1 MWLGPRNDG
10 MVSAMTGRTRRK
22 LRAVADHEMPD
33 DLLDH
38 AVIRSVRVLV
48 VSEVGGVQ
56 AAAFAERHA
65 RNAAERAIWAALH
78 KLELQ
83 TRDAVYEQ
91 LGDAAARFTTAERVA
106 NTGGRANGAAVTVLS
121 HQLQMRSL
129 VVATKPFIPH
139 FRKLD
144 QHFADGPVP
153 RSSTMSSRSS
163 SRSPSWADECS
174 DTTKIRWHRSRH
186 CSAMFRSNGFSK
198 QCRTAPARKRP
209 LGLNTTGAWRCTVMA
224 HTITRYQP

>member
-1 MWLGPRNDG
+1 MQSLSMQMKNDVVGPRDDG
-10 MVSAMTGRTRRK
+10 MVSAMAGRTRRK
-22 LRAVADHEMPD
+22 LGAVADHDPPD
-33 DLLDH
+33 DLLDR
-38 AVIRSVRVLV
+38 AVVRSVRVLV
-48 VSEVGGVQ
+48 GSEVGGVQ

-78 KLELQ
+78 ELELQ

-106 NTGGRANGAAVTVLS
+106 NTVGTANGAAVTVLP

-144 QHFADGPVP
+144 QHFADGPRAAFFRYVLAHELAIAELGRRVLTHDEDPLAPVEALLGNVP
-153 RSSTMSSRSS
+153 
-163 SRSPSWADECS
+163 
-174 DTTKIRWHRSRH
+174 K
-186 CSAMFRSNGFSK
+186 
-198 QCRTAPARKRP
+198 
-209 LGLNTTGAWRCTVMA
+209 
-224 HTITRYQP
+224 

>member
-1 MWLGPRNDG
+1 MMRL
-10 MVSAMTGRTRRK
+10 VYVMTLAWSPEWRRSEPPRK
-22 LRAVADHEMPD
+22 LRAVAVHDTPD
-33 DLLDH
+33 DLLDP

-65 RNAAERAIWAALH
+65 RNAAERAIWAALRE
-78 KLELQ
+78 LELQ

-91 LGDAAARFTTAERVA
+91 LGDAAARFTTAERIA
-106 NTGGRANGAAVTVLS
+106 STGGTANGAAVTVLS

-144 QHFADGPVP
+144 QHFADGPRAAFFRYVLAHELAIAELGRRVLTHDEDPLAPVGALLGNVP
-153 RSSTMSSRSS
+153 
-163 SRSPSWADECS
+163 
-174 DTTKIRWHRSRH
+174 K
-186 CSAMFRSNGFSK
+186 
-198 QCRTAPARKRP
+198 
-209 LGLNTTGAWRCTVMA
+209 
-224 HTITRYQP
+224 

>member
-56 AAAFAERHA
+56 AAAFAERHS

-144 QHFADGPVP
+144 QHFADGPRAAFFHYVLALELAIAELGRRVLRHDEDPLAPVEALLGNVP
-153 RSSTMSSRSS
+153 
-163 SRSPSWADECS
+163 
-174 DTTKIRWHRSRH
+174 K
-186 CSAMFRSNGFSK
+186 
-198 QCRTAPARKRP
+198 
-209 LGLNTTGAWRCTVMA
+209 
-224 HTITRYQP
+224 